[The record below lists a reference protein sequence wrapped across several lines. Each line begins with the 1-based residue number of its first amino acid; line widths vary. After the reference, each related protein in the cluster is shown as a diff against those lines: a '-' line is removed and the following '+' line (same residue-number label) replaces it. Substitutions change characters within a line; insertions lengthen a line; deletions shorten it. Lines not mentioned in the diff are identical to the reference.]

1 MILVP
6 QDALKQLEDL
16 SEGLTKQA
24 KELSELLG
32 KHRKDPDIQ
41 ELALMVVQ
49 LGRITQLQTQALRS
63 IV

>member
-6 QDALKQLEDL
+6 DKALKQLEDL
-16 SEGLTKQA
+16 SEGLTKRA

-32 KHRKDPDIQ
+32 KHRNDPDIQ
-41 ELALMVVQ
+41 ELAEMVTQ

>member
-6 QDALKQLEDL
+6 TKALKQLEDL
-16 SEGLTKQA
+16 SEGLTKDA
-24 KELSELLG
+24 KSLSESLA
-32 KHRKDPDIQ
+32 RRSKDKDIQ
-41 ELALMVVQ
+41 ELTEMVVQ